1 MMKQNGFVWKI
12 TIRQLSIGHCLKK
25 QMKCIR
31 KKRRIVAES
40 RTNFTLER
48 RKKQPALLICAN
60 CGHSLLK
67 ETEHLLKCSDAR
79 TNGDPVCRSLVIRRE
94 PMEEN
99 ILGLVHQYAAS
110 MLEKEKKVSSNRQCD
125 DKEINTAEL
134 QKQSRQLTSEKMKLY
149 DDYKD
154 GRIDRDSYKQ
164 RAEKISGQLDE
175 IKRKI
180 EDAKNN
186 KKLLEQ
192 NELSDKIKE
201 NENQKKQLTFL
212 LKSNIIYRIS
222 LH

>member
-1 MMKQNGFVWKI
+1 
-12 TIRQLSIGHCLKK
+12 
-25 QMKCIR
+25 
-31 KKRRIVAES
+31 
-40 RTNFTLER
+40 
-48 RKKQPALLICAN
+48 
-60 CGHSLLK
+60 
-67 ETEHLLKCSDAR
+67 
-79 TNGDPVCRSLVIRRE
+79 
-94 PMEEN
+94 
-99 ILGLVHQYAAS
+99 
-110 MLEKEKKVSSNRQCD
+110 
-125 DKEINTAEL
+125 
-134 QKQSRQLTSEKMKLY
+134 MKLY

-164 RAEKISGQLDE
+164 RAEKISVQLDE

-180 EDAKNN
+180 EDTENS